1 MAVSVLYIQM
11 KTKNI
16 LPLKILWN
24 ETILTIIILTI
35 LTGKKCVLFNS
46 VQEWFVASDLFDM
59 FTQSI
64 KFYYTFYYDVLRVQM
79 FEKCDSSN
87 RQ

>member
-1 MAVSVLYIQM
+1 MEKLFYSVKY
-11 KTKNI
+11 
-16 LPLKILWN
+16 KIGWLA
-24 ETILTIIILTI
+24 
-35 LTGKKCVLFNS
+35 
-46 VQEWFVASDLFDM
+46 ASDLFYM

-64 KFYYTFYYDVLRVQM
+64 KCYYTLYYHVLTVQM

>member
-1 MAVSVLYIQM
+1 MINCLA
-11 KTKNI
+11 
-16 LPLKILWN
+16 
-24 ETILTIIILTI
+24 
-35 LTGKKCVLFNS
+35 
-46 VQEWFVASDLFDM
+46 ASDLFRM

-64 KFYYTFYYDVLRVQM
+64 KFYTFYYYVLRVQM